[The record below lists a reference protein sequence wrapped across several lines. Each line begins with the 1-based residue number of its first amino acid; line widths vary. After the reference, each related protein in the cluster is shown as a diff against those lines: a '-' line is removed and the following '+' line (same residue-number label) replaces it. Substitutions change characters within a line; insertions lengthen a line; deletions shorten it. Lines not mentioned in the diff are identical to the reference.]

1 MDTIEIIASVPAI
14 VGLVNL
20 IRDRAKVP
28 SDLAPFIALF
38 LGVGFTMAQG
48 LFTGNIYYDL
58 ASKGL
63 ILGLA
68 ASGIYDV
75 AKKPSVSV
83 TGGDLTTVV
92 AESPTVV
99 DDTSEEPV

>member
-20 IRDRAKVP
+20 TRDRAKVP
-28 SDLAPFIALF
+28 TDLAPFIALF

-83 TGGDLTTVV
+83 TGGPTTVV
-92 AESPTVV
+92 AESPTVL

>member
-20 IRDRAKVP
+20 MRDRAKVP

-83 TGGDLTTVV
+83 IGDPTTVI

>member
-83 TGGDLTTVV
+83 IGDPTTVI

>member
-20 IRDRAKVP
+20 MRDRAKVP

-83 TGGDLTTVV
+83 TG

>member
-1 MDTIEIIASVPAI
+1 MDTIEILASVPAI

-83 TGGDLTTVV
+83 IGDPTTVI

>member
-83 TGGDLTTVV
+83 IGDPTTVI

-99 DDTSEEPV
+99 DDASEEPV

>member
-83 TGGDLTTVV
+83 IGGPTTVV

>member
-20 IRDRAKVP
+20 IRDRAKVS

-83 TGGDLTTVV
+83 IGDPTTVI

>member
-20 IRDRAKVP
+20 LRDRAKVP
-28 SDLAPFIALF
+28 TDLAPFIALF

-75 AKKPSVSV
+75 AKKPSIS
-83 TGGDLTTVV
+83 GPTTVIS
-92 AESPTVV
+92 ESPTVV
-99 DDTSEEPV
+99 DDTAEEPV

>member
-28 SDLAPFIALF
+28 TDLAPFIALF

-75 AKKPSVSV
+75 AKPSVSV
-83 TGGDLTTVV
+83 IGGDPTTVV

-99 DDTSEEPV
+99 DDTAEEPV